1 MEEGEVAKIPH
12 LLARM
17 PVSAADPGIRLATYI
32 LYAGRSFDR
41 SSPSVFLSSGVS
53 RDMSKMR
60 LPVITAFGGINAA
73 GRTSFHHGY
82 RRMVLESLSQ
92 AQANETVVSLAT
104 LMGLVSC
111 ENGQYRDGSGAN
123 YSFNQVADVFREPV
137 IGGTLIRRIEHF
149 DPDAVHW
156 QKIMELRGNDGAAL
170 NFVTSRKQLP
180 DPIPAGWKIQ
190 DLPDGQVKVEVPGAV
205 EMKVDSFREM
215 PVQAAGQLPT
225 GFQPS
230 IQYQSRFHPRGLQ
243 MTLIGAS
250 DALNSL
256 GMDWKK
262 VVDSVRP
269 DEIGVYAGSVL
280 TQLDE
285 YSNIGLLQSRM
296 KGGRVSSKHLAMGLT
311 TMPGDFINAYV
322 LGSVGTTGSAV
333 GACATFLYA
342 LRQGV
347 EDIQSGR
354 RRAVLVGSAEAPVVP
369 EIIDGFDA
377 MGALA
382 RDENLCRIDNSETA
396 DHRRAS
402 RPFGEN
408 CGFVLGESSQFALL
422 MDDELAMELGADIH
436 GAVPNVFI
444 NADGYKKSISAPGP
458 GNYITLAK
466 ALASARA
473 IVGEEAVR
481 RHSFVQA
488 HGSST
493 PQNRVSESLIFDQVA
508 RAFGVENWPV
518 GAVKAY
524 LGHSIGPASADQLM
538 NTIGAFRYGLL
549 PGIKTIDRVAD
560 DVYQERLSIS
570 NQDQELSSPT
580 VGFLNSKG
588 FGGNNATASVLAP
601 SVVEQMLEKRYG
613 KQAFADYQ
621 KRRESTRE
629 QSVAY
634 EEVARNGKLQ
644 TIYRFGEGM
653 IDEKGIRLDD
663 KQLEMPGFA
672 QTVSLDC
679 DNPYDDMT

>member
-1 MEEGEVAKIPH
+1 
-12 LLARM
+12 
-17 PVSAADPGIRLATYI
+17 
-32 LYAGRSFDR
+32 
-41 SSPSVFLSSGVS
+41 
-53 RDMSKMR
+53 MSKMR

-82 RRMVLESLSQ
+82 RRTILESLSGEQ
-92 AQANETVVSLAT
+92 AGETVVGLAT
-104 LMGLVSC
+104 LMGLVTC
-111 ENGQYRDGSGAN
+111 EKGQYRDVDGTV
-123 YSFNQVADVFREPV
+123 YSHQQVAEVFREPV
-137 IGGTLIRRIEHF
+137 IGGTLIRQIEHF
-149 DPDAVHW
+149 DPSAVHW
-156 QKIMELRGNDGAAL
+156 QKSMELQGQEGGL
-170 NFVTSRKQLP
+170 KFVTGRKQLP
-180 DPIPAGWKIQ
+180 EPLPPGWKVEE
-190 DLPDGQVKVEVPGAV
+190 LPDGQVKVEVAAAI
-205 EMKVDSFREM
+205 ETKVDSFRELA
-215 PVQAAGQLPT
+215 VQSAGQLPT
-225 GFQPS
+225 GFDPS
-230 IQYQSRFHPRGLQ
+230 VQYQSRFHPRGLQ

-256 GMDWKK
+256 GVEWQR
-262 VVDSVRP
+262 VVDNVRP

-285 YSNIGLLQSRM
+285 FSYLGLLQSRM

-382 RDENLCRIDNSETA
+382 RDENLRRIDNSQTA

-422 MDDELAMELGADIH
+422 MDDELAMELGVDIY

-481 RHSFVQA
+481 RGSFVQA

-493 PQNRVSESLIFDQVA
+493 PQNRVSESLIFDKVT
-508 RAFGVENWPV
+508 RAFGIEHWPV

-524 LGHSIGPASADQLM
+524 VGHSVGPASADQLM
-538 NTIGAFRYGLL
+538 NTLGVFQYGLL
-549 PGIKTIDRVAD
+549 PGIKTIDKVAD
-560 DVYQERLSIS
+560 DVCADRLSIS
-570 NQDQELSSPT
+570 SQDQDLGPDLS
-580 VGFLNSKG
+580 VAFLNSKG

-601 SVVEQMLEKRYG
+601 TVVERMLEKRYG
-613 KQAFADYQ
+613 KQAFADYR
-621 KRRESTRE
+621 KRRENTRE
-629 QSVAY
+629 QALVY
-634 EEVARNGKLQ
+634 ENRARTGELN

-663 KQLEMPGFA
+663 KKLEMPGFA
-672 QTVSLDC
+672 QAVSLDS
-679 DNPYDDMT
+679 DNPYDDMA